1 MGRSADWAM
10 EVQMEQDQLREL
22 DYQYEQYEAEMKWFE
37 EHPFLETYSIFTE
50 KLRQLKLMVSRQAD
64 PFDAEMLQKMAYVH
78 AVTLFEAMVGDVLKA
93 TVLAYPHLMSRMV
106 SKLGEDKSRK
116 FQLRE
121 IADLGLNGIV
131 LGILNEQLYHNPVTV
146 KHFVSIITGQ
156 PLPDTYMAAMQ
167 KVIEKRHDLVHRD
180 GKTID
185 DEHHFIDEKAVN
197 TSIGL
202 IENFANEIFESLEA
216 AMKEASPLLVI

>member
-10 EVQMEQDQLREL
+10 EVQMDQDRLREL
-22 DYQYEQYEAEMKWFE
+22 NYQYEQYEAEMKWFE
-37 EHPFLETYSIFTE
+37 EHPFLETYSIFTG
-50 KLRQLKLMVSRQAD
+50 KLRQLRLLVSRKAD
-64 PFDAEMLQKMAYVH
+64 PFDAAMLQKMAYVH

-93 TVLAYPHLMSRMV
+93 TVLAYPHLMNRMV
-106 SKLGEDKSRK
+106 SKLGEDKNRK

-146 KHFVSIITGQ
+146 KHFVSIIAGQ

-167 KVIEKRHDLVHRD
+167 EVIDKRHDLVHRD

-185 DEHHFIDEKAVN
+185 DERHVIDENTVI

-202 IENFANEIFESLEA
+202 IENFANDIFENLEA
-216 AMKEASPLLVI
+216 AMKETSALLMR